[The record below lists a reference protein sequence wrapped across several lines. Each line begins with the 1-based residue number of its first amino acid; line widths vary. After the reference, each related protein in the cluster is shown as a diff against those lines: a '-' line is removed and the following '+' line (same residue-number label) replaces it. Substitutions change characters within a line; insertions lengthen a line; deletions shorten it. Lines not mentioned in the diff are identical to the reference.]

1 MDSIDARLE
10 AALAKREP
18 AMGDDGFSD
27 AVMIALPRRKLAPAR
42 ASRRAL
48 GIGAAIGSSL
58 TLLLGA
64 PLDNAVPALASGAGS
79 IAILTALVVVALCV
93 PTAWAFYS
101 R

>member
-18 AMGDDGFSD
+18 AVGDDGFSD
-27 AVMIALPRRKLAPAR
+27 AVMIALPRRKLAR
-42 ASRRAL
+42 AKANRWGLSLAV
-48 GIGAAIGSSL
+48 AIGGGL
-58 TLLLGA
+58 TLLFGA
-64 PLDNAVPALASGAGS
+64 PLDSAVPALASGAGP
-79 IAILTALVVVALCV
+79 IAILVAVIVAALCA

>member
-1 MDSIDARLE
+1 MDFIDARLE

-18 AMGDDGFSD
+18 AVGDDGFSD
-27 AVMIALPRRKLAPAR
+27 AVMIALPRRKLPPAK
-42 ASRRAL
+42 ASRWRSGLAV
-48 GIGAAIGSSL
+48 AIGGGL

-64 PLDNAVPALASGAGS
+64 PLDDAVPALASGAGS
-79 IAILTALVVVALCV
+79 VLATLIVAALYV